1 MSSKNKA
8 ALVIVVLHLVGTI
21 GMLLPEWAPLMRQLT
36 PLNLLIVAAL
46 VIIFQQNKT
55 PSFYAYAFLCFLI
68 AFFSEVVGVQTGWPF
83 GSYEYGATLGPK
95 LFGVPLLIGTNWLIL
110 VVCTASLTRSINN
123 KWLASLAGALLMVG
137 LDILLEPVAIMSDY
151 WSWQGSG
158 IPIQNYIS
166 WGALA
171 FILHIVLHNFDFEN
185 KNELDKYVIL
195 SQASFFALVGY
206 LG

>member
-1 MSSKNKA
+1 MSSNNKA

-21 GMLLPEWAPLMRQLT
+21 GMLLPEWEPTMKALT
-36 PLNLLIVAAL
+36 PINLLVVAVL
-46 VIIFQQNKT
+46 VVLFQKEKT
-55 PSFYAYAFLCFLI
+55 SSFYFYGLLCFVI
-68 AFFSEVVGVQTGWPF
+68 AFFSEVIGVQTGWPF

-95 LFGVPLLIGTNWLIL
+95 LFGVPLLIGTNWLVL
-110 VVCTASLTRSINN
+110 VLCSASLTHFINN

-166 WGALA
+166 WGVLA
-171 FILHIVLHNFDFEN
+171 FILHILLHHFGFGI

-195 SQASFFALVGY
+195 SQASFFALVGC